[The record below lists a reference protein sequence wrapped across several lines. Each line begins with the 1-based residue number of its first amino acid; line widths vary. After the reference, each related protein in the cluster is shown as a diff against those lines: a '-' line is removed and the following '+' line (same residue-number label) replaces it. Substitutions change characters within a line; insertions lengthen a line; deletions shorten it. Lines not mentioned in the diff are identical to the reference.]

1 MLTRTLGR
9 TDVRLS
15 EITLGTWGLASG
27 AYGPVDASRY
37 EAVVKEAWEKGV
49 TTFDVAPLWGDG
61 ESEWRTTAALGE
73 HAKDAVFISRA
84 GQVKDGAAISGRFDS
99 QALIEAVE
107 ASLTRL
113 RRDRIDVLLLHD
125 PPLKVLQSDLF
136 QKGVEHLIASGKIRA
151 WGASVVTTEDA
162 KTAMEKGASAL
173 GIAHHLLEPHVLH
186 DLGAG
191 LKQYGCGVIVRSPL
205 CYGLL
210 AGAWSEE
217 TEFPETDHRS
227 RRWDRSAFDVRLSQM
242 DDLRFL
248 VHDGVPDLATAALRF
263 ALISPFVG
271 TVCVGARTTAQI
283 AHAALAS
290 REPPYLPDEDV
301 ARVMG
306 KRGASKPG

>member
-27 AYGPVDASRY
+27 AYGAVDPSRY
-37 EAVVKEAWEKGV
+37 EAVVKEAWDKGV

-61 ESEWRTTAALGE
+61 ESEWRTGAALGDLL
-73 HAKDAVFISRA
+73 KDAVFISRA
-84 GQVKDGAAISGRFDS
+84 GQVKDGSAISGRFDS
-99 QALIEAVE
+99 QALIEGVE

-113 RRDRIDVLLLHD
+113 RRDRLDVLLLHN
-125 PPLKVLQSDLF
+125 PPAKVLQSDLF
-136 QKGVEHLIASGKIRA
+136 AKGIEHLIATGKIRA
-151 WGASVVTTEDA
+151 WGASVATTEDA
-162 KTAMEKGASAL
+162 RLAMEKGASAL
-173 GIAHHLLEPHVLH
+173 CIAHHLLEPHVLH
-186 DLGAG
+186 DLGSA
-191 LKQYGCGVIVRSPL
+191 LKDHGCGVIVRSPL

-227 RRWDRSAFDVRLSQM
+227 RRWDRRAFDVRLAQT

-248 VHDGVPDLATAALRF
+248 VHDDVPDLATAALRF

-271 TVCVGARTTAQI
+271 TVCVGARTPAQI

-290 REPPYLPDEDV
+290 RVPPYLDDADL
-301 ARVMG
+301 ARVLG
-306 KRGASKPG
+306 KRGVSKPA